1 MRPVENRPPLQD
13 EAAAVMTT
21 KLMIPAAAGTPI
33 AAKTMTNGLSP
44 ACSSVHG
51 ITDMITISAPM

>member
-1 MRPVENRPPLQD
+1 MRPVENRPPLHD

-21 KLMIPAAAGTPI
+21 KLMIPAAAGRPI
-33 AAKTMTNGLSP
+33 ASKTMTKGLSP

-51 ITDMITISAPM
+51 TSDMMTISAPM